1 MGTGPKRWTEELI
14 TRRFRDGRGRGDK
27 AAYTPWLYVQEFS
40 SSGTQTRIPSLVV
53 DRTVHTFSYI
63 EKALYLVHEFEP
75 GLVDYREQ
83 FPMDRRVTLGAAQ
96 ALGIRHPL
104 YPITRVPVVMSI
116 DAVVTRRRIDGSLE
130 VSAWDAK
137 PDAELENRRVLE
149 KLSLHRAYCAH
160 FRMPHHIFTEQS
172 VTKTR
177 VRNIE
182 WLRGAVPKP
191 GEVET
196 VPGLF
201 DVHRA
206 SMLRAL
212 ATTTFNI
219 TVRRFCDGFDR
230 TYGFPAGMALRL
242 FKVLAWERVIT
253 LNLDLE
259 EAELQPVPSLP
270 DPAVAKVQLQR
281 MAA

>member
-14 TRRFRDGRGRGDK
+14 TRRFGEGRGRGDQ

-40 SSGTQTRIPSLVV
+40 SSGTQTRIPSLVI
-53 DRTVHTFSYI
+53 DRTIHTFSYI
-63 EKALYLVHEFEP
+63 ERALYLMHEFEP

-83 FPMDRRVTLGAAQ
+83 YPMDRRVTLGAAQ

-104 YPITRVPVVMSI
+104 YPITRLPVVMSI
-116 DAVVTRRRIDGSLE
+116 DAVVTRRRADGSLE

-137 PDAELENRRVLE
+137 PHAELENKRVLE

-160 FRMPHHIFTEQS
+160 HRLAHNVFTEKS
-172 VTKTR
+172 VSKQR
-177 VRNIE
+177 IRNIE
-182 WLRGAVPKP
+182 WLRGALPKV

-201 DVHRA
+201 EAHRA

-212 ATTTFNI
+212 TTATFKT
-219 TVRRFCDGFDR
+219 TVRRFCDDFDHAH
-230 TYGFPAGMALRL
+230 GFPAGTALRL
-242 FKVLAWERVIT
+242 FKVLAWERVIV
-253 LNLDLE
+253 LNLDVDE
-259 EAELQPVPSLP
+259 VELQPVPSLP
-270 DPAVAKVQLQR
+270 GPSLARLQLQR
-281 MAA
+281 KAA